1 VVVRMHHAG
10 RQRIPQPQVGLAFY
24 HASTGTH
31 LSGPNNVFSDYDI
44 PYIEGV
50 GYVDYII
57 PALPFLAGDYFVSA
71 AIYDHAGIHSFD
83 HWHKCAR
90 FTVKPGGV
98 AEQYGL
104 IYVPSQWDARVGKL

>member
-1 VVVRMHHAG
+1 
-10 RQRIPQPQVGLAFY
+10 VGLAFY

-44 PYIEGV
+44 PYIEGE

-57 PALPFLAGDYFVSA
+57 PVLPFLAGDYLVSA

-83 HWHKCAR
+83 HWHKCAH
-90 FTVKPGGV
+90 FTIKPGGV

-104 IYVPSQWDARVGKL
+104 IYVPSQWDARVGKPSQELRTKNFPEPIETP